1 MSQPPAY
8 FSRRRFLQTAGL
20 AALLAPFSGFAALDT
35 SGGDEIIIINDI
47 HISGAGE
54 PQIPANA
61 KADGEHLRLAVKQI
75 LALPKKPAA
84 VIINGDLALAIGTA
98 EDYALVR
105 ELIAPLR
112 EAGIPLHLTLGNH
125 DVRDIFMKAFPEM
138 KSTSQLKEHRHN
150 SLIDLPSTRLILMDT
165 LDQTP
170 GPGGRLGAE
179 QIAWAL
185 AKIDET
191 PTKQV
196 IVVGHHNP
204 QVGGDTSHYKG
215 GIADTADFWPEIAKR
230 PQVKA
235 YIHGHTHE
243 WTQALEN
250 GIHII
255 STIACAYVFNAN
267 TNSTGWT
274 SARFNAHGFQLKL
287 NTLETDHAWN
297 GESKWFFG
305 RQPAPKKAVAPKKK

>member
-1 MSQPPAY
+1 MSSAL
-8 FSRRRFLQTAGL
+8 SRRRFFHLAGL
-20 AALLAPFSGFAALDT
+20 ATLAFPLRGLAALDT
-35 SGGDEIIIINDI
+35 SGGDEIVLLNDI
-47 HISGAGE
+47 HVTGIAE
-54 PQIPANA
+54 EKIPANA
-61 KADGEHLRLAVKQI
+61 KADGDHLRTAVKQV

-84 VIINGDLALAIGTA
+84 VIINGDLALSIGTA
-98 EDYALVR
+98 ADYAVVR

-112 EAGIPLHLTLGNH
+112 DAGIPVHLTLGNH
-125 DVRDIFMKAFPEM
+125 DVRNVFTQAFPEM
-138 KSTSQLKEHRHN
+138 KSASSLKEPRHN
-150 SLIDLPSTRLILMDT
+150 SVIDLPSTRLILLDT

-179 QIAWAL
+179 QIAWIL
-185 AKIDET
+185 AKIDEV

-196 IVVGHHNP
+196 VLVGHHNP

-243 WTQALEN
+243 WTQAKEN
-250 GIHII
+250 DIHII

-267 TNSTGWT
+267 TNATGWT

-297 GESKWFFG
+297 GETKWFFG
-305 RQPAPKKAVAPKKK
+305 RQPAPKKSAAPKKK